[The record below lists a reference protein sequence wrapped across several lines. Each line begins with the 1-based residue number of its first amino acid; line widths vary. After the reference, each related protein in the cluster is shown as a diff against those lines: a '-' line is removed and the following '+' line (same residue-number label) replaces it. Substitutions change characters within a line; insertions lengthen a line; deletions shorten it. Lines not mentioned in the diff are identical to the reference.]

1 MYCPNCGKKLADD
14 ALFCDECG
22 TKIVR
27 GDSLSNIPPKEVQ
40 KEGQAPA
47 VEKTLEPQQN
57 IERPVEKKP
66 IKEGQIHKCPRCGEL
81 IPFDAVNCPTCGYEI
96 RDRGV
101 AVSVQEFF
109 DTLQTISDEEKKIDY
124 IKTYPI
130 PNTREDIL
138 EFMLLAKSN
147 YDAKYY
153 ATNKNIDSLSS
164 AWLSKIE
171 QCYTKAKIILRE
183 QRDLDTVEEIYKGI
197 KTETKKV
204 QTSKLVMIIAGL
216 VSIVVSL
223 ILIVTFNVEGN
234 TALGIAFIALLAVGI
249 VLTVFG
255 FKKKKTNKQIADEKA
270 AKGAKKK

>member
-1 MYCPNCGKKLADD
+1 MYCPNCEKKLADD

-27 GDSLSNIPPKEVQ
+27 GESLSNIPPKEVQ
-40 KEGQAPA
+40 KEEQAP
-47 VEKTLEPQQN
+47 VEEKTLEPQQN
-57 IERPVEKKP
+57 IERHVEKKP

-81 IPFDAVNCPTCGYEI
+81 IPFDAVNCPTCGYEV

-101 AVSVQEFF
+101 AVSVQDFF
-109 DTLQTISDEEKKIDY
+109 DTLQTINDEEKKINY

-138 EFMLLAKSN
+138 EFMLLANSN

-153 ATNKNIDSLSS
+153 ATNRNIDSLSS

-204 QTSKLVMIIAGL
+204 QISKLVMIIAGL

-223 ILIVTFNVEGN
+223 ILIVTFNVEEN
-234 TALGIAFIALLAVGI
+234 TALGIAFIVLLAVGI

-255 FKKKKTNKQIADEKA
+255 FRKKKTNKQIADEKA
-270 AKGAKKK
+270 AKEAKKK

>member
-1 MYCPNCGKKLADD
+1 MSKLWKKLADD

-27 GDSLSNIPPKEVQ
+27 GDSLSNIPPKELQ
-40 KEGQAPA
+40 KEEQAPA

-57 IERPVEKKP
+57 IERHVEKKP

>member
-1 MYCPNCGKKLADD
+1 MMHCSAMSAEPKSFG
-14 ALFCDECG
+14 G
-22 TKIVR
+22 
-27 GDSLSNIPPKEVQ
+27 GSLSNIPPKEVQ
-40 KEGQAPA
+40 KEEQAP
-47 VEKTLEPQQN
+47 VEEKTLEPQQN
-57 IERPVEKKP
+57 IERHVEKKP
-66 IKEGQIHKCPRCGEL
+66 IKEGQIHKCPCCGEL
-81 IPFDAVNCPTCGYEI
+81 IPFDAVNCPTCGYEV

-101 AVSVQEFF
+101 AVSVQDFF
-109 DTLQTISDEEKKIDY
+109 DTLQTINDEEKKINY

-153 ATNKNIDSLSS
+153 ATNRNIDSLSS

-223 ILIVTFNVEGN
+223 ILIVKFNVEEN

-255 FKKKKTNKQIADEKA
+255 FRKKKTNKQIADEKA
-270 AKGAKKK
+270 AKEAKKK

>member
-1 MYCPNCGKKLADD
+1 
-14 ALFCDECG
+14 
-22 TKIVR
+22 
-27 GDSLSNIPPKEVQ
+27 
-40 KEGQAPA
+40 
-47 VEKTLEPQQN
+47 
-57 IERPVEKKP
+57 
-66 IKEGQIHKCPRCGEL
+66 
-81 IPFDAVNCPTCGYEI
+81 
-96 RDRGV
+96 
-101 AVSVQEFF
+101 
-109 DTLQTISDEEKKIDY
+109 
-124 IKTYPI
+124 
-130 PNTREDIL
+130 
-138 EFMLLAKSN
+138 MLLAKSN

-153 ATNKNIDSLSS
+153 ATNRNIDSLSS

-223 ILIVTFNVEGN
+223 ILIVKFNVEEN

-255 FKKKKTNKQIADEKA
+255 FRKKKTNKQIADEKA
-270 AKGAKKK
+270 AKEAKKK

>member
-1 MYCPNCGKKLADD
+1 MHCPNCGKKLADD

-27 GDSLSNIPPKEVQ
+27 GGSLSNIPPKEVQ
-40 KEGQAPA
+40 KEEQAP
-47 VEKTLEPQQN
+47 VEEKTLEPQQN
-57 IERPVEKKP
+57 IERHVEKKP

-81 IPFDAVNCPTCGYEI
+81 IPFDAVNCPTCGYEV

-101 AVSVQEFF
+101 AVSVQDFF
-109 DTLQTISDEEKKIDY
+109 DTLQTINDEEKKINY

-153 ATNKNIDSLSS
+153 ATNRNIDSLSS

-204 QTSKLVMIIAGL
+204 
-216 VSIVVSL
+216 
-223 ILIVTFNVEGN
+223 
-234 TALGIAFIALLAVGI
+234 
-249 VLTVFG
+249 
-255 FKKKKTNKQIADEKA
+255 
-270 AKGAKKK
+270 

>member
-1 MYCPNCGKKLADD
+1 MHCPNCGKKLADD

-27 GDSLSNIPPKEVQ
+27 GGSLSNIPPKEVQ
-40 KEGQAPA
+40 KEEQAP
-47 VEKTLEPQQN
+47 VEEKTLEPQQN
-57 IERPVEKKP
+57 IERHVEKKP

-81 IPFDAVNCPTCGYEI
+81 IPFDAVNCPTCGYEV

-101 AVSVQEFF
+101 ALSVQDFF
-109 DTLQTISDEEKKIDY
+109 DMLQTINDEEKKINY

-138 EFMLLAKSN
+138 EFILLAKSN

-153 ATNKNIDSLSS
+153 ATNRNIDSLSS

-223 ILIVTFNVEGN
+223 ILIVKFNVEEN

-255 FKKKKTNKQIADEKA
+255 FRKKKTNKQIADEKA
-270 AKGAKKK
+270 AKEAKKK